1 MGNHLGFNPCPCNW
15 QINWPNLLRTMNVSL
30 NFVQEV
36 GKDNGVEKMVKDEME
51 TNLEV
56 IVNSVEIVV
65 VTEIIGIIAMEVE
78 TNSEIVTT
86 SLVIEIAVIENMA
99 TNSMTRKVSMTE
111 SHVKL
116 FQPEIAS
123 SCLRIFDPI
132 LLSCVVELVMHP
144 IHHHHQ
150 HSKKE
155 VPFCSFQL
163 SVLQSICQS
172 LEEDMVST
180 VLQIR
185 LPNRKVLFDSFVKR
199 KLRLPKLHLSLIS
212 MEFSY
217 LFNDNNNKMSYVP
230 KK

>member
-1 MGNHLGFNPCPCNW
+1 MGNHLGFNHCPCNW

-56 IVNSVEIVV
+56 IVN
-65 VTEIIGIIAMEVE
+65 
-78 TNSEIVTT
+78 
-86 SLVIEIAVIENMA
+86 LA

-111 SHVKL
+111 SHVIL

-123 SCLRIFDPI
+123 SCLRFFDPI

-172 LEEDMVST
+172 VEEDMVST

-199 KLRLPKLHLSLIS
+199 KLRLPKLHISLVS

-217 LFNDNNNKMSYVP
+217 LFNDNNNKISYVP

>member
-1 MGNHLGFNPCPCNW
+1 MGNHLGFNHCPCNW

-36 GKDNGVEKMVKDEME
+36 GKDNGVEKMGKDEM
-51 TNLEV
+51 
-56 IVNSVEIVV
+56 
-65 VTEIIGIIAMEVE
+65 E

-86 SLVIEIAVIENMA
+86 SLVIEIVAIVNMA

-111 SHVKL
+111 SLVIL

-123 SCLRIFDPI
+123 SCLRFFDPI

-155 VPFCSFQL
+155 VP
-163 SVLQSICQS
+163 
-172 LEEDMVST
+172 
-180 VLQIR
+180 
-185 LPNRKVLFDSFVKR
+185 
-199 KLRLPKLHLSLIS
+199 
-212 MEFSY
+212 
-217 LFNDNNNKMSYVP
+217 
-230 KK
+230 

>member
-1 MGNHLGFNPCPCNW
+1 MG
-15 QINWPNLLRTMNVSL
+15 V
-30 NFVQEV
+30 
-36 GKDNGVEKMVKDEME
+36 
-51 TNLEV
+51 V
-56 IVNSVEIVV
+56 I
-65 VTEIIGIIAMEVE
+65 EIIGIIAMEVE

-86 SLVIEIAVIENMA
+86 SLVIEIVEIVNMA

-111 SHVKL
+111 SLVIL

-123 SCLRIFDPI
+123 SCLRIFDLI

-144 IHHHHQ
+144 IHHHHHQ

-172 LEEDMVST
+172 VEEDMVST

-199 KLRLPKLHLSLIS
+199 KLRLPKLHLSLVS

-217 LFNDNNNKMSYVP
+217 LFND
-230 KK
+230 